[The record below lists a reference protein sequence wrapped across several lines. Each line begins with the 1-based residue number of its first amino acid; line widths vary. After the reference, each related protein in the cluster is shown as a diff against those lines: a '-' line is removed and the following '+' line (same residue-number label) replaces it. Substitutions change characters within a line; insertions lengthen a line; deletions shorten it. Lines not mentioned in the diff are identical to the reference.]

1 MILKANVTELLF
13 DFSLTSG
20 GLDIMKLHN
29 FYLFFILFILLFS
42 SSFSTEM
49 VEASFNISD
58 INRTPVEGASI
69 KIGDL
74 IIKTDRFGIA
84 KCLLFP
90 ASYEVIVER
99 NTFYPVSSQ
108 FEITASNNQFTFLLE
123 SKLTPVNFKITD
135 SFSNLPVSLNVKFQN
150 QSSKQITFS
159 ASDKNGL
166 FTIPLEK
173 KSIYTIEISENK
185 YKPYKMTLDT
195 NNLMESSINIPLIR
209 DSFGVKIKS
218 NANSG
223 TYSIKSLENSSVFTG
238 SFSGQ
243 VLALLLPFGKYEFIL
258 NSDNYKQFSKNLVID
273 SSYEESIS
281 MIPSF
286 KNFNFFL
293 KIGDKNDFL
302 ITNEKLESYTPVKN
316 FKVSLLKNSKTVLPL
331 KLSENSVSVPF
342 GTYDI
347 SATSDFS
354 EPLYFPNITFDE
366 NSPESIVFTAK
377 ESYSFISGTVSTS
390 GSLLGGVTVVF
401 TDAEDNSYQADT
413 TIEGSYSLKLPP
425 RNYKVT
431 IEKNGYRPVVN
442 STLTTDKMVSNKNYT
457 MNFSLE
463 EVPSIITGKVTTLSG
478 APVANA
484 KITVKLEKNE
494 SIFYTEDD
502 GSYKIQSTSGLLM
515 IKVEKQGIKSKGVVK
530 MLNRFSTLTGV
541 DFKVEEIVSSIEGSI
556 TDGSTP
562 LGNIQIQLFSD
573 NKLITSVISRQDGAF
588 YFENLSSFKKYTI
601 IIENVN
607 YLKYTGTTIDLS
619 ALPIKNF
626 NIILSKNIIPIL
638 LDFRDSSNT
647 PVANTEV
654 LINNQTYKTD
664 INGFLES
671 SLKISDEK
679 KILNLSIPSLNYF
692 EVLEVPKDTKSLFKK
707 SIIIKQEKRTD

>member
-1 MILKANVTELLF
+1 
-13 DFSLTSG
+13 
-20 GLDIMKLHN
+20 
-29 FYLFFILFILLFS
+29 
-42 SSFSTEM
+42 M

-58 INRTPVEGASI
+58 INRTPVEGASV

-135 SFSNLPVSLNVKFQN
+135 SFSNLPVSLNVKFQK

-316 FKVSLLKNSKTVLPL
+316 FKVSLLK
-331 KLSENSVSVPF
+331 
-342 GTYDI
+342 
-347 SATSDFS
+347 TS
-354 EPLYFPNITFDE
+354 
-366 NSPESIVFTAK
+366 
-377 ESYSFISGTVSTS
+377 
-390 GSLLGGVTVVF
+390 
-401 TDAEDNSYQADT
+401 
-413 TIEGSYSLKLPP
+413 
-425 RNYKVT
+425 
-431 IEKNGYRPVVN
+431 
-442 STLTTDKMVSNKNYT
+442 
-457 MNFSLE
+457 
-463 EVPSIITGKVTTLSG
+463 
-478 APVANA
+478 
-484 KITVKLEKNE
+484 
-494 SIFYTEDD
+494 
-502 GSYKIQSTSGLLM
+502 
-515 IKVEKQGIKSKGVVK
+515 
-530 MLNRFSTLTGV
+530 
-541 DFKVEEIVSSIEGSI
+541 
-556 TDGSTP
+556 
-562 LGNIQIQLFSD
+562 
-573 NKLITSVISRQDGAF
+573 
-588 YFENLSSFKKYTI
+588 
-601 IIENVN
+601 
-607 YLKYTGTTIDLS
+607 
-619 ALPIKNF
+619 
-626 NIILSKNIIPIL
+626 
-638 LDFRDSSNT
+638 
-647 PVANTEV
+647 
-654 LINNQTYKTD
+654 
-664 INGFLES
+664 
-671 SLKISDEK
+671 
-679 KILNLSIPSLNYF
+679 
-692 EVLEVPKDTKSLFKK
+692 
-707 SIIIKQEKRTD
+707 